1 MQKIVSRRAGL
12 LLIVTADLLWGT
24 VFVASQVGLQYTNPY
39 NLVFMRFLIASI
51 IILALVPLFRK
62 KIGIAGEFKKK
73 WTWVFGIVYMFGFL
87 LQYLGQDLT
96 TASEATL
103 LSNLAPIIVP
113 FFALTFLKEKISG
126 LQKVAMA
133 FGLLGLFLISS
144 PKINLDAT
152 QLLGDIMLFGT
163 SISYALFTTLSKKEN
178 ISSIGSSFAVI
189 IATTILLAPIA
200 ITFGGISYFD
210 TNMDLMGWIAVI
222 YLGIPCTLIAIT
234 IYLKGLGIIPASEA
248 AVFFLLQVLVGL
260 ILSAI
265 LFGDLLNLAQA
276 AGAVL
281 IFAALGF
288 GVKPR
293 K

>member
-12 LLIVTADLLWGT
+12 LLIVAADLLWGT

-39 NLVFMRFLIASI
+39 NLVFMRFLVASI
-51 IILALVPLFRK
+51 IILAIALLFWK
-62 KIGIAGEFKKK
+62 KIGIADEFKRK
-73 WTWVFGIVYMFGFL
+73 WTWIFGIVYMFGFL

-96 TASEATL
+96 TTAEATL

-113 FFALTFLKEKISG
+113 FFAFTFLKEKISR

-133 FGLLGLFLISS
+133 LGLLGLFLVSN
-144 PKINLDAT
+144 PDVTLDT
-152 QLLGDIMLFGT
+152 THLLGDLMLFGT
-163 SISYALFTTLSKKEN
+163 SISYALFTTLSKKEQ
-178 ISSIGSSFAVI
+178 ISSISSSFAVI
-189 IATTILLAPIA
+189 ITTTILLAPIA
-200 ITFGGISYFD
+200 IIFGGMGHFD
-210 TNMDLMGWIAVI
+210 TNIGLLGWIAVI
-222 YLGIPCTLIAIT
+222 YLGIPCTLIAIS

-248 AVFFLLQVLVGL
+248 SVFFLLQVLVGL
-260 ILSAI
+260 ILSAK

-276 AGAVL
+276 VGAVL

-288 GVKPR
+288 GVKLR

>member
-1 MQKIVSRRAGL
+1 MQKTVSRRAGL